1 MDFKETQAIYLQIVD
16 LVCDHIV
23 TGKWKAQERIPS
35 VRELGVQL
43 EVNPNTVM
51 RAYDY
56 LQAREIICNKRGVG
70 FFVTEGASKQ
80 ITESRREEFVGTELP
95 DIFRRMS
102 LLAIP
107 IELVVVE
114 YEKYKAGNNALILRF
129 DNRNVKWKNGKC
141 IMPMRIWRDT
151 IVSVVRRQI
160 RMD

>member
-35 VRELGVQL
+35 VRELGVQTCAL
-43 EVNPNTVM
+43 PIYTVM

-114 YEKYKAGNNALILRF
+114 YEKYKAGNN
-129 DNRNVKWKNGKC
+129 
-141 IMPMRIWRDT
+141 
-151 IVSVVRRQI
+151 S
-160 RMD
+160 

>member
-70 FFVTEGASKQ
+70 FFCD
-80 ITESRREEFVGTELP
+80 RRSFEA
-95 DIFRRMS
+95 D
-102 LLAIP
+102 
-107 IELVVVE
+107 
-114 YEKYKAGNNALILRF
+114 Y
-129 DNRNVKWKNGKC
+129 
-141 IMPMRIWRDT
+141 
-151 IVSVVRRQI
+151 
-160 RMD
+160 

>member
-56 LQAREIICNKRGVG
+56 LQAQAG
-70 FFVTEGASKQ
+70 
-80 ITESRREEFVGTELP
+80 SRLFC
-95 DIFRRMS
+95 DRRS
-102 LLAIP
+102 FEAD
-107 IELVVVE
+107 
-114 YEKYKAGNNALILRF
+114 Y
-129 DNRNVKWKNGKC
+129 
-141 IMPMRIWRDT
+141 
-151 IVSVVRRQI
+151 
-160 RMD
+160 

>member
-56 LQAREIICNKRGVG
+56 LQARDGTARYLPANEFIGYSDRIGRGRV
-70 FFVTEGASKQ
+70 
-80 ITESRREEFVGTELP
+80 
-95 DIFRRMS
+95 
-102 LLAIP
+102 
-107 IELVVVE
+107 
-114 YEKYKAGNNALILRF
+114 
-129 DNRNVKWKNGKC
+129 
-141 IMPMRIWRDT
+141 
-151 IVSVVRRQI
+151 
-160 RMD
+160 

>member
-23 TGKWKAQERIPS
+23 TGTWK

-114 YEKYKAGNNALILRF
+114 YEKYKAGNN
-129 DNRNVKWKNGKC
+129 
-141 IMPMRIWRDT
+141 
-151 IVSVVRRQI
+151 S
-160 RMD
+160 

>member
-80 ITESRREEFVGTELP
+80 ITARYLPANEFIGYS
-95 DIFRRMS
+95 D
-102 LLAIP
+102 
-107 IELVVVE
+107 
-114 YEKYKAGNNALILRF
+114 
-129 DNRNVKWKNGKC
+129 
-141 IMPMRIWRDT
+141 RIGRGR
-151 IVSVVRRQI
+151 V
-160 RMD
+160 

>member
-80 ITESRREEFVGTELP
+80 ITESRREEFV
-95 DIFRRMS
+95 RRMS

-114 YEKYKAGNNALILRF
+114 YEKYKAGNN
-129 DNRNVKWKNGKC
+129 
-141 IMPMRIWRDT
+141 
-151 IVSVVRRQI
+151 S
-160 RMD
+160 

>member
-56 LQAREIICNKRGVG
+56 LQQAG
-70 FFVTEGASKQ
+70 
-80 ITESRREEFVGTELP
+80 SRLFC
-95 DIFRRMS
+95 DRRS
-102 LLAIP
+102 FEAD
-107 IELVVVE
+107 
-114 YEKYKAGNNALILRF
+114 Y
-129 DNRNVKWKNGKC
+129 
-141 IMPMRIWRDT
+141 
-151 IVSVVRRQI
+151 
-160 RMD
+160 

>member
-80 ITESRREEFVGTELP
+80 ITESRRRVCRDGTARYLPANEFIGYS
-95 DIFRRMS
+95 D
-102 LLAIP
+102 
-107 IELVVVE
+107 
-114 YEKYKAGNNALILRF
+114 
-129 DNRNVKWKNGKC
+129 
-141 IMPMRIWRDT
+141 RIGRGR
-151 IVSVVRRQI
+151 V
-160 RMD
+160 

>member
-35 VRELGVQL
+35 VR
-43 EVNPNTVM
+43 
-51 RAYDY
+51 DY

-114 YEKYKAGNNALILRF
+114 YEKYKAGNN
-129 DNRNVKWKNGKC
+129 
-141 IMPMRIWRDT
+141 
-151 IVSVVRRQI
+151 S
-160 RMD
+160 

>member
-43 EVNPNTVM
+43 EVN
-51 RAYDY
+51 Y

-114 YEKYKAGNNALILRF
+114 YEKYKAGNN
-129 DNRNVKWKNGKC
+129 
-141 IMPMRIWRDT
+141 
-151 IVSVVRRQI
+151 S
-160 RMD
+160 